1 MIDIKG
7 PRLHLRPLQAYD
19 LADFIAYRKDPDV
32 CRYQGFDPFTEEKA
46 IKFIE
51 EQSKADFDLV
61 GDWMQIGIESLQDHR
76 LIGDCA
82 VKFRLATPQL
92 VELGY
97 TINPQFQRKGF
108 ATEAIKMLLQHLFQ
122 AQKVHKA
129 IAQVDPRNEASL
141 KLLERLGFV
150 LEGKFRQHFY
160 DDIDQRWVDEWQ
172 YGLLKTDFNSI
183 NS

>member
-7 PRLHLRPLQAYD
+7 ARLHLRPLQAYD

-32 CRYQGFDPFTEEKA
+32 CRYQGFDPFTEKQA
-46 IKFIE
+46 KKFIA
-51 EQSKADFDLV
+51 EQANANFDLV
-61 GDWMQIGIESLQDHR
+61 GEWMQIGIEAVKDHR

-82 VKFRLATPQL
+82 VKFRLDTPQL

-108 ATEAIKMLLQHLFQ
+108 ATEAIQLLIQHLFQ

-129 IAQVDPRNEASL
+129 IAQVDARNQASL
-141 KLLERLGFV
+141 KLLERLGFE

-160 DDIDQRWVDEWQ
+160 DDIDHAWVDEWQ
-172 YGLLKTDFNSI
+172 YGLLKTDFNRI